1 MLMSDPSKPGGGS
14 RFLYEPF
21 ECRPADCVPSHKIE
35 ANERLAEQ
43 RWEALEYR
51 LQAMNSLLERLER
64 RLWLTILGV
73 AGAVLAEAVQSIV
86 STQ

>member
-1 MLMSDPSKPGGGS
+1 MSESNRHGKGS

-21 ECRPADCVPSHKIE
+21 ECRPVECAPSHKIA

-43 RWEALEYR
+43 RWEALEFR
-51 LQAMNSLLERLER
+51 LQIMNSLLERLER

-86 STQ
+86 SAQ